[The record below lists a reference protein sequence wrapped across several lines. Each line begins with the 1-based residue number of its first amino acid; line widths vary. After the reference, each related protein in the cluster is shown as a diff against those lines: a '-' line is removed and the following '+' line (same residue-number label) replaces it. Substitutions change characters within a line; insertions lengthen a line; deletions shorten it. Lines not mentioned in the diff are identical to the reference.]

1 MTVCRGIK
9 GATTVERNTREDILA
24 ATTELLQLMVEH
36 NDIDPDDVASALF
49 TTTADLNAEFP
60 AVAARRIGWTEVP
73 LCCAHELDVPG
84 SLRMCLRILLH
95 INTDKA
101 ARDIVHIYH
110 RGAKVLR
117 PDLVERLS

>member
-1 MTVCRGIK
+1 VTVCRGIK

-101 ARDIVHIYH
+101 ARDIDHIYI

>member
-1 MTVCRGIK
+1 MTVCRSIK

>member
-101 ARDIVHIYH
+101 ARDIVHIYV